1 MNNLELSYDKN
12 KLIALRN
19 EIIDNCSEVVHHH
32 IALAIAPIESER
44 IRNIKKGEKINANS
58 ILYNYDY
65 DEYVFPYLVTLIDAI
80 LNGQTEA
87 TNEILNP
94 NRDKEKHFDLR
105 RKNYDKK
112 QIEKLFNEFEH
123 INYFD
128 IEARRKI
135 LIELDKQI
143 LGYQKEV
150 GIKPVGPYYLQVAT
164 LLNIK
169 ENNNKKIKSIHNKK

>member
-1 MNNLELSYDKN
+1 MNNTELSFDRN
-12 KLIALRN
+12 KLIALRS

-32 IALAIAPIESER
+32 IALAISPIASES
-44 IRNIKKGEKINANS
+44 IRNIKKGDKINASS

-80 LNGQTEA
+80 LNGQTDA
-87 TNEILNP
+87 INEIINP
-94 NRDKEKHFDLR
+94 NKDKEKYFDLR

-128 IEARRKI
+128 IESRRKK

-150 GIKPVGPYYLQVAT
+150 GIKPVGPYYQEVAT
-164 LLNIK
+164 LLNTK